1 MVHVTSAAPT
11 GVIGYR
17 SGPIMAAGGDLHIRV
32 RGQQTHGAQ
41 PWNGVDPIVAS
52 AQIINGLQ
60 AVISRQTNLMPAP
73 AVITIGTI
81 EGGSRHNI
89 IPDNVEMTGTV
100 RTFGDDIQQQVNA
113 DITRAAEHIAK
124 ASGAEAEVTIID
136 NYATTIN
143 SPDLTEQM
151 LPTLKRAADDQVFP
165 SPLVTASEDFS
176 FFAQQAPGLFF
187 FLGVT
192 PSEQMGRAAPNHSPE
207 FTVDDAA
214 LLTGIKALSALAT
227 DYLLQNPV
235 SR

>member
-1 MVHVTSAAPT
+1 MRPHGRSAINQSRRTSSTRMASGVNVHLTPFA
-11 GVIGYR
+11 
-17 SGPIMAAGGDLHIRV
+17 L
-32 RGQQTHGAQ
+32 
-41 PWNGVDPIVAS
+41 
-52 AQIINGLQ
+52 
-60 AVISRQTNLMPAP
+60 
-73 AVITIGTI
+73 
-81 EGGSRHNI
+81 
-89 IPDNVEMTGTV
+89 
-100 RTFGDDIQQQVNA
+100 
-113 DITRAAEHIAK
+113 
-124 ASGAEAEVTIID
+124 SGAEAEVTIID

-207 FTVDDAA
+207 ITVDDAA